1 MMPRSGVGP
10 NPAGHAP
17 GGSDP
22 ARPPGS
28 LKPDAADA
36 EDAAMR
42 CRSLHFEAGGDELTL
57 HLHPRLTIVGG
68 LAPEARP
75 VLVADLV
82 AALLRPRPGTRASLE
97 DDDGRPVAPLAE
109 RLDPVPEP
117 AEITALVRVGGLA
130 AGHAPERASVLD
142 RLAAVPAE
150 DLDQLAA
157 ELSSAAERL
166 ERLGEECGSAVGE
179 VADLDAV
186 DELHRLLEEDRADA
200 ARGCRIGLGTAAA
213 LAVAAALAT
222 VTAGPVVGAVAVAG
236 SAVAAGAA
244 LRLSRRTA
252 AIAAE
257 ERRALA
263 DAGAETMLGLQLRRV
278 NVLLATTRQRRDRAA
293 AAAEVGALRAGWDAL
308 ARPLDPEAL
317 GPLTGELALLRTLR
331 SCEDEHPAGTG
342 GSLLALMDRID
353 STRIGGVAGPRLPLV
368 LDGTLDPIDPR
379 VATCFLE
386 VVLNRTDT
394 GQLVVLTGSAPLLEW
409 AKGQS
414 SGRLRV
420 VTPEGAVA

>member
-10 NPAGHAP
+10 NPAGHLP

-22 ARPPGS
+22 ARPPGP

-57 HLHPRLTIVGG
+57 HLHPRLTVVGG
-68 LAPEARP
+68 LVPEARP

-109 RLDPVPEP
+109 RIHPVPEP
-117 AEITALVRVGGLA
+117 ADVAALVRVGDLA

-150 DLDQLAA
+150 DLDRLVTD
-157 ELSSAAERL
+157 LSAATARL
-166 ERLGEECGSAVGE
+166 ERLREACGSAVGE
-179 VADLDAV
+179 VAELDAV
-186 DELHRLLEEDRADA
+186 DERHRLLEEERTGA
-200 ARGCRIGLGTAAA
+200 ARRCRVGLGAATA
-213 LAVAAALAT
+213 LAVAAVLAA
-222 VTAGPVVGAVAVAG
+222 VTAGPVVGAVALAG
-236 SAVAAGAA
+236 SAAAAVAS
-244 LRLSRRTA
+244 LRIRRRTT
-252 AIAAE
+252 AIDAE

-278 NVLLATTRQRRDRAA
+278 NVLLATTRQRRDLAA
-293 AAAEVGALRAGWDAL
+293 AATEVEALRAGWDAL
-308 ARPLDPEAL
+308 ARPLPPEVL
-317 GPLTGELALLRTLR
+317 DSLTGELALLRTLR
-331 SCEDEHPAGTG
+331 SCEDAHPSGTG
-342 GSLLALMDRID
+342 GSLLALMDRIA
-353 STRIGGVAGPRLPLV
+353 STRFGGAAGPRLPLV

-386 VVLNRTDT
+386 MVLDRADA
-394 GQLVVLTGSAPLLEW
+394 GQIVVLTGSTPLLEW
-409 AKGQS
+409 AKGRS
-414 SGRLRV
+414 SGRLGV